1 MERYRFQRWLSVTEC
16 FKDLQADGIA
26 ISYWRLWVWVRRHCQ
41 WEKVG
46 REVVISEQEWRTFK
60 ERLKNGWRPPNLK
73 QLRRQPH

>member
-16 FKDLQADGIA
+16 FKDLQADGIT
-26 ISYWRLWVWVRRHCQ
+26 ISYWQLWVWVRRHCQ

-60 ERLKNGWRPPNLK
+60 ERLKNGWRPPNHK
-73 QLRRQPH
+73 QLRQTH